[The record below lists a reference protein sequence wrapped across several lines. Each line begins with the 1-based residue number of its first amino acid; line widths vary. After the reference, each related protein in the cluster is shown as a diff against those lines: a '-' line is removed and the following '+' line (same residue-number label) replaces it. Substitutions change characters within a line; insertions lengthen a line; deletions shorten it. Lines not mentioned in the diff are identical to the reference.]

1 MAKGVQRQTELALIG
16 YGLMFISILAITI
29 SSKMKGV
36 PINVTT
42 NLVLMTLTIP
52 LTLYIINCTVVG
64 GCVLYAWI
72 HAYVALAMGIM
83 MSIGAIFVVVSLK
96 K

>member
-1 MAKGVQRQTELALIG
+1 MAKGIQRQTKLATIG
-16 YGLMFISILAITI
+16 YALMFTSILAITI
-29 SSKMKGV
+29 SSKMSGV

-72 HAYVALAMGIM
+72 HAYIALTLGIV
-83 MSIGAIFVVVSLK
+83 MSIGAIFTVVSLK